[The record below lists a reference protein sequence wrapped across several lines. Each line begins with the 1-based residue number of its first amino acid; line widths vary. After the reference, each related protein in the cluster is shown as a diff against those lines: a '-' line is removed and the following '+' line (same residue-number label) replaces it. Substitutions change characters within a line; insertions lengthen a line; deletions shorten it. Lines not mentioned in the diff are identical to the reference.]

1 MLSYFLKNKKRAE
14 IQNLMV
20 AKTKN
25 KNQWFFKMGSMCH
38 WKVKIYQRAR
48 SKKVSAGASDKSC

>member
-25 KNQWFFKMGSMCH
+25 KNQWF
-38 WKVKIYQRAR
+38 YQNVQYAPLKSQDL
-48 SKKVSAGASDKSC
+48 SKSKEQKG